1 MRTRLEQRREEVVRG
16 GVVQAAAL
24 RARDGRAQ
32 RGDDDD
38 VVGGL
43 RGLDDATTAEGEG
56 RSGRGSDR
64 SRALLLIPHRSPAAL
79 TLFAAPRRDLGRSR
93 GDGARAARARRR
105 RAIAT
110 TRDARAGGR
119 KRYGKGWTRGRARD
133 RRGEGATRR
142 SIVPPTI
149 SLLVATRP
157 TSREAR
163 ARGGTHRGSARL
175 ASEGLRGRG
184 RLREVRVQ
192 PRDAARGGGGRHV
205 VAGRASFDRMRSQH
219 RSRRN
224 VASSRQVRR

>member
-110 TRDARAGGR
+110 TRNARAGKCALGR
-119 KRYGKGWTRGRARD
+119 DGRADAREIVAARE
-133 RRGEGATRR
+133 RRVDR

-149 SLLVATRP
+149 SLLVATDVDV
-157 TSREAR
+157 SR
-163 ARGGTHRGSARL
+163 G
-175 ASEGLRGRG
+175 EGAG
-184 RLREVRVQ
+184 
-192 PRDAARGGGGRHV
+192 RDAPRLGTARV
-205 VAGRASFDRMRSQH
+205 
-219 RSRRN
+219 
-224 VASSRQVRR
+224 

>member
-1 MRTRLEQRREEVVRG
+1 MGTSVHMRTRLEQRREEVVRG

-110 TRDARAGGR
+110 TRNARAGKCALGR
-119 KRYGKGWTRGRARD
+119 DGRADAREIVAARERRVD
-133 RRGEGATRR
+133 RSFRR
-142 SIVPPTI
+142 RFPSSSRPT
-149 SLLVATRP
+149 S

-205 VAGRASFDRMRSQH
+205 VAGRASF
-219 RSRRN
+219 
-224 VASSRQVRR
+224 